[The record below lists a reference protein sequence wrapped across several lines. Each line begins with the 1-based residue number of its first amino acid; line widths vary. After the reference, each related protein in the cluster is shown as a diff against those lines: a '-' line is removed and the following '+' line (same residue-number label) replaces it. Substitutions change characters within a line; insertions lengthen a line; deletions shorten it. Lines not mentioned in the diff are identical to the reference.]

1 MIGYIKGEVTGIYDD
16 SIILEVGGIGYNIN
30 MPASSIDLLEGIG
43 QTVRIY
49 TYLHVR
55 EDAMQ
60 LYGFFTRDDLE
71 LYKMLISVGGIGP
84 KGALAVLSVMTAD
97 ELRFAILAGDS
108 KQISKAPGVGAKTAQ
123 RIIIDLKDKID
134 MGQAFE
140 REVSTVDDESYKG
153 MSNSIKDEAV
163 EALVALGY
171 SQTDSYRAVRSVV
184 NTDSVEAV
192 LKQAL
197 TNMNNIR

>member
-184 NTDSVEAV
+184 NTDSVEEV